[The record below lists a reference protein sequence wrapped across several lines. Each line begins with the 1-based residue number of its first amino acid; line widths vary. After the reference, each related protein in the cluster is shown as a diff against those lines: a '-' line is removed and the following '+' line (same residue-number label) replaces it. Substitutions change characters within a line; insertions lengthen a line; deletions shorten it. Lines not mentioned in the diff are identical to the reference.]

1 MPIRKQDPERQ
12 DDSFLEKD
20 KWIGDDSDSRPASP
34 EQTQEL
40 LPRDAPIKKAVTRKS
55 APDSAKFN
63 ATMMGVRPN
72 IVKKKDETLR
82 LGSKVRPESGPQDTL
97 VLGTPESP
105 ANADP
110 VVSWTTGEPTY
121 DPEVD
126 PPATLVLGTPE
137 PSTDATLVIG
147 ADAPSTFREK
157 ETVEIDAMSPL
168 VTKDDQV
175 GLLVQSESEAVLS
188 LEAKHHAIEPAE
200 HAAPNRI
207 GALSRDEDDRFY
219 LQSRKKPAARNHRP
233 PHRNH
238 TRLGVDNPPP
248 LSIYLG
254 ISSAILISTWL
265 IPNVFSERPVFPFTL
280 IGSTHGSNL
289 VALLTEPTCGA
300 LLLALILLPMSQRM
314 QAGASLI
321 VGLLALSIPLLFGS
335 PALPLDGPTVLG
347 AAAIDIAVA
356 VLILVYL
363 RVPSLGHF
371 ALLLVP
377 GILFATA
384 VFGVTSGRL
393 PAAHLILF
401 KTPLN
406 IYASMLITGLSA
418 TTLLIMARRKKA
430 RT

>member
-1 MPIRKQDPERQ
+1 
-12 DDSFLEKD
+12 
-20 KWIGDDSDSRPASP
+20 
-34 EQTQEL
+34 
-40 LPRDAPIKKAVTRKS
+40 
-55 APDSAKFN
+55 
-63 ATMMGVRPN
+63 MMGVRPN

-121 DPEVD
+121 DPEVG

-188 LEAKHHAIEPAE
+188 LEAKGHPVEPAE

-207 GALSRDEDDRFY
+207 GALSREEDDRFY

-233 PHRNH
+233 AHRNH

-265 IPNVFSERPVFPFTL
+265 IPNVFSENPVFPFTL

>member
-1 MPIRKQDPERQ
+1 
-12 DDSFLEKD
+12 
-20 KWIGDDSDSRPASP
+20 
-34 EQTQEL
+34 
-40 LPRDAPIKKAVTRKS
+40 
-55 APDSAKFN
+55 
-63 ATMMGVRPN
+63 
-72 IVKKKDETLR
+72 
-82 LGSKVRPESGPQDTL
+82 
-97 VLGTPESP
+97 
-105 ANADP
+105 
-110 VVSWTTGEPTY
+110 
-121 DPEVD
+121 
-126 PPATLVLGTPE
+126 
-137 PSTDATLVIG
+137 
-147 ADAPSTFREK
+147 
-157 ETVEIDAMSPL
+157 
-168 VTKDDQV
+168 
-175 GLLVQSESEAVLS
+175 
-188 LEAKHHAIEPAE
+188 
-200 HAAPNRI
+200 
-207 GALSRDEDDRFY
+207 
-219 LQSRKKPAARNHRP
+219 
-233 PHRNH
+233 
-238 TRLGVDNPPP
+238 
-248 LSIYLG
+248 
-254 ISSAILISTWL
+254 
-265 IPNVFSERPVFPFTL
+265 VFSENPVFPFTL

-321 VGLLALSIPLLFGS
+321 VGLLALSIPLLLGS

-347 AAAIDIAVA
+347 AAVIDIAVA

-418 TTLLIMARRKKA
+418 SNLLIMARRKKA